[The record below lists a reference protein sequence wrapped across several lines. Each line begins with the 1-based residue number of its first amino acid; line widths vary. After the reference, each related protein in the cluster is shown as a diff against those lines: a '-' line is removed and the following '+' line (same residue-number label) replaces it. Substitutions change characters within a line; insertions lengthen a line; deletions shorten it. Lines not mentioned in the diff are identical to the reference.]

1 MTVPFKVDLTGKV
14 AVVTGGG
21 GVLGSYFAKALA
33 ECGAKVAIMDLNQEP
48 ADKVAAEI
56 NAAGGTAIGVAANV
70 LDKEAIEKAKEIID
84 RELGTCDILLNG
96 AGGNNPKGSTEDEFY
111 NAEEVKNSFA
121 QNKTDIT
128 NEMISATAKMIS
140 DVKTR
145 ATTPPSGP
153 NTAAKIDWDKVER
166 SRLSAQSEITAKAA
180 TVESALIDNANAFN
194 ENTQV
199 KGCALVQ
206 LIAERKLKFE
216 TFLKKSCESITGFSS
231 NARTYER

>member
-84 RELGTCDILLNG
+84 R
-96 AGGNNPKGSTEDEFY
+96 
-111 NAEEVKNSFA
+111 
-121 QNKTDIT
+121 
-128 NEMISATAKMIS
+128 
-140 DVKTR
+140 
-145 ATTPPSGP
+145 
-153 NTAAKIDWDKVER
+153 
-166 SRLSAQSEITAKAA
+166 
-180 TVESALIDNANAFN
+180 
-194 ENTQV
+194 
-199 KGCALVQ
+199 
-206 LIAERKLKFE
+206 
-216 TFLKKSCESITGFSS
+216 
-231 NARTYER
+231 RTWYL